1 MSNSVLRALAR
12 GRVAVLAVAAIT
24 AAACGSSSST
34 NVTGPTTAS
43 RCAVSLTATP
53 ASQGAS
59 GGTGQIGVS
68 TNRECDWSARAEVD
82 WIQLATTR
90 GQGDGTLG
98 YTVTANAQPALR
110 RGGVV
115 INDQRVEIEQAAANC
130 QFSLGSGSGDI
141 GGGGGALDV
150 TVQATGACAWTASSG
165 DPWIT
170 VASGGSGTGN
180 GTVRLSVAANGS
192 AEARTGT
199 ATIAGQTYTVRQA
212 GAGGAT
218 PAPGCTFTLD
228 PVALS
233 LTAAASVETVRVTAS
248 QATCTW
254 TAQPSVPWITVQS
267 GSGRGNGTISLQV
280 AENTT
285 NAARVGAVTVGGTAI
300 AISQAAPGAPRTP
313 AANCAFTVAPTSDT
327 VPAGGRTGQITVT
340 ATEPSCAWAAASP
353 VDWITLASPSGTGS
367 GPLGFTVAANPQ
379 QQERSATLTVA
390 GLSVGI
396 TQAAAP
402 PAEPDCTYAVS
413 ASSFDVGS
421 GAGTRSLSLD
431 TNRNNCAWS
440 ASSPVSWI
448 TLDKTSGQG
457 DAQFTLTIAENT
469 AEQSRSAVVTIAGR
483 QVTVTQAAAP
493 PPSCTF
499 SVSPT
504 SQTAPASGATR
515 TSSIVASRG
524 NCDWTAS
531 SPVNWI
537 TVNPGSGRGNADVR
551 LTIAENTGQQDRS
564 ATVTI
569 AGQPV
574 TVTQAGASAPCT
586 FAVSPGSLN
595 LPAGGGAQPVGVDAS
610 ANSCT
615 WSTSG
620 APPWISLAPS
630 NGTGDAQV
638 TVTAQPNTGQ
648 QSRTA
653 TLTIAGQQVNVSQ
666 AAAPAPCTF
675 TVSPGSLNLPAAG
688 GAQPVTV
695 TASAGTCAWSSRAA
709 RRAGSRWRRRAAP
722 VTRR

>member
-1 MSNSVLRALAR
+1 M
-12 GRVAVLAVAAIT
+12 
-24 AAACGSSSST
+24 
-34 NVTGPTTAS
+34 
-43 RCAVSLTATP
+43 
-53 ASQGAS
+53 
-59 GGTGQIGVS
+59 
-68 TNRECDWSARAEVD
+68 
-82 WIQLATTR
+82 
-90 GQGDGTLG
+90 
-98 YTVTANAQPALR
+98 
-110 RGGVV
+110 
-115 INDQRVEIEQAAANC
+115 
-130 QFSLGSGSGDI
+130 
-141 GGGGGALDV
+141 
-150 TVQATGACAWTASSG
+150 
-165 DPWIT
+165 
-170 VASGGSGTGN
+170 
-180 GTVRLSVAANGS
+180 
-192 AEARTGT
+192 
-199 ATIAGQTYTVRQA
+199 
-212 GAGGAT
+212 
-218 PAPGCTFTLD
+218 
-228 PVALS
+228 
-233 LTAAASVETVRVTAS
+233 
-248 QATCTW
+248 
-254 TAQPSVPWITVQS
+254 
-267 GSGRGNGTISLQV
+267 
-280 AENTT
+280 
-285 NAARVGAVTVGGTAI
+285 
-300 AISQAAPGAPRTP
+300 
-313 AANCAFTVAPTSDT
+313 
-327 VPAGGRTGQITVT
+327 
-340 ATEPSCAWAAASP
+340 
-353 VDWITLASPSGTGS
+353 
-367 GPLGFTVAANPQ
+367 AANPQ

-413 ASSFDVGS
+413 ASSFDVGF

-586 FAVSPGSLN
+586 FAVSPGYAE
-595 LPAGGGAQPVGVDAS
+595 PAGRRRRPTGRRRRVGQQLHVVDQWCAPV
-610 ANSCT
+610 
-615 WSTSG
+615 
-620 APPWISLAPS
+620 ISLAPS

-666 AAAPAPCTF
+666 AAAPPPCTF
-675 TVSPGSLNLPAAG
+675 TVSPGPLNLPAAG

-695 TASAGTCAWSSRAA
+695 TASAGSCAWSSSGVPSWITLAPSSGSGNATVTVTAQRNTATQSRTATLTIAGRTVSVTQAAAPSLVDLAGEIRRSAATVPTAASAWRAA
-709 RRAGSRWRRRAAP
+709 ISRPRPRPSDMGTSCNALRNGRNFA
-722 VTRR
+722 VTGMTQQDGTVLATRISEGN